1 MSPAQAAAGAPGR
14 RWVIAVWV
22 VAREAGSKPHA
33 SSGTVAPEA
42 GGELR
47 AGRGRSRGNET
58 RGLGVEIFE
67 CCKCM
72 VDSGCGG
79 RDSYYHRLLWVDL
92 TEAFF
97 FMLHLHEFDGATI
110 LF

>member
-1 MSPAQAAAGAPGR
+1 MAAHHLCSPLDEPSMGSGVHSRQRTRPVVSPAQAAAGAPGR

-58 RGLGVEIFE
+58 RGLGVKFLNVA
-67 CCKCM
+67 M
-72 VDSGCGG
+72 HG
-79 RDSYYHRLLWVDL
+79 
-92 TEAFF
+92 
-97 FMLHLHEFDGATI
+97 
-110 LF
+110 